1 MSLPISQWY
10 SAFARALSRR
20 VGREEKSSINSAEM
34 VAAASFLK
42 QATSI
47 AGMVR
52 SITTPLDGIPSMDEQ
67 ISAMPTWAVSVGK
80 NWVLNYDRG
89 EIMVPDLSS
98 VPKSPGM
105 PQSSITII
113 SGGAKWYA
121 RSWVDS
127 PAPILFSDLIL
138 WPEV

>member
-1 MSLPISQWY
+1 MSLPMSRWY
-10 SAFARALSRR
+10 SAFVKTLSRK
-20 VGREEKSSINSAEM
+20 VGNEARSSTNSVETA
-34 VAAASFLK
+34 AAASFLR

-47 AGMVR
+47 AEMVR
-52 SITTPLDGIPSMDEQ
+52 SITTPPAGMPSMAEQ

-89 EIMVPDLSS
+89 EMVVPDFSS
-98 VPKSPGM
+98 APKSPGM

-127 PAPILFSDLIL
+127 PALMLFSDLIL
-138 WPEV
+138 WPGV